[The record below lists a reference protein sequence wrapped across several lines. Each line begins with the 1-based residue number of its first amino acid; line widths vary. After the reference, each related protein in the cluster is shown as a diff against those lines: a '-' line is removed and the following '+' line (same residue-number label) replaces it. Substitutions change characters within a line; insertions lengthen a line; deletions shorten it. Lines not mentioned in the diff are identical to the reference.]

1 MKKTPTFAI
10 GVLLFCVALLFFGN
24 HIPAMELMVLF
35 AEAIWFIAFVW
46 FEFMPFLQKAKIFV
60 LLQLV
65 GWITITF
72 CQVQHMTYL
81 GTLLGVFLGLYL
93 VGLFILKV
101 TRFFFRPN
109 SQSSA
114 DHGR

>member
-10 GVLLFCVALLFFGN
+10 GVLLFCAAVLFFGN

-35 AEAIWFIAFVW
+35 AEAIWFVAFVW
-46 FEFMPFLQKAKIFV
+46 FEFMPLLQKAKIFV

-72 CQVQHMTYL
+72 FQVRQVVYL
-81 GTLLGVFLGLYL
+81 GTPLGVFLGLYL
-93 VGLFILKV
+93 LGFLIVKI
-101 TRFFFRPN
+101 TQFFFRPN

-114 DHGR
+114 DHGK